1 MAAELQVIA
10 HTLQALEPKPGTAEH
25 VCDGGWACHFHDV
38 QIAALQPRV
47 VIERNPLDFC
57 DVCGTEDKFGD
68 FQLTYRNGHQIALCR
83 DCK

>member
-1 MAAELQVIA
+1 MAADFAELIHA
-10 HTLQALEPKPGTAEH
+10 LKALEPKPGTAEH

-57 DVCGTEDKFGD
+57 GECQAEDEFGD
-68 FQLTYRNGHQIALCR
+68 FQITYRNGHEIALCR